1 MVSYSCII
9 IRNSAVAPAPVPAAA
24 TAAAAANKL
33 FLLDR
38 QKKGKLLLFFFFDF
52 SASNSIAEQ
61 MTINPLLTMLND
73 SYGKK
78 KRESANVSTTDGR
91 ETLMVT

>member
-24 TAAAAANKL
+24 TAAAAAAANKL

-38 QKKGKLLLFFFFDF
+38 QKKGKLLLFFF
-52 SASNSIAEQ
+52 
-61 MTINPLLTMLND
+61 
-73 SYGKK
+73 
-78 KRESANVSTTDGR
+78 
-91 ETLMVT
+91 